1 MVRNRLAILLAE
13 RKWNQSDLVRATGIR
28 QGTINDIYHEMS
40 ERMSLDHIDLIC
52 EALECEISDLL
63 IRTPN
68 KTPRVSDRFTK
79 NKNKKAPE

>member
-28 QGTINDIYHEMS
+28 QGTINDIYNEIS
-40 ERMSLDHIDLIC
+40 ERISFDQIDLIC
-52 EALECEISDLL
+52 EALECEISDFL

-68 KTPRVSDRFTK
+68 KEPRVHDRSYKTK
-79 NKNKKAPE
+79 K

>member
-28 QGTINDIYHEMS
+28 QGTINDIYHEMC

-52 EALECEISDLL
+52 EALDCEISDLL
-63 IRTPN
+63 IRVPN
-68 KTPRVSDRFTK
+68 KKSRTRDRSYGR
-79 NKNKKAPE
+79 